1 VVITVLLLPSMMTT
15 ISSSTEAEHL
25 PHVWKDYKYSG
36 LWSVAA
42 KANDDDEMDESDTW
56 DELRDFFSG
65 CSTIDDF
72 YDAIVDDIGQA
83 NNGIQSMV
91 GLSNDLSDIV
101 DAALEA
107 KGEGDPDGH
116 KLLCHQHAMLF
127 AAGVKAMNSQW
138 DESREKYVMWS
149 TSDFNFI
156 FWVGEDGA
164 NHVQLVI
171 DQWKDDGTPKGASYW
186 EVDTWNGENE
196 EWDPD
201 DGLYKNSKMWTE

>member
-1 VVITVLLLPSMMTT
+1 MGKAVCRQAFPFLFILYLFFSVTGGRHCFCRAILFAKNYIKKYSIGDGMKKEMLKFRKKDILLIVVITVLLLPSMMTT

-107 KGEGDPDGH
+107 KGEGDPDEH

-127 AAGVKAMNSQW
+127 AAG
-138 DESREKYVMWS
+138 
-149 TSDFNFI
+149 
-156 FWVGEDGA
+156 G
-164 NHVQLVI
+164 
-171 DQWKDDGTPKGASYW
+171 
-186 EVDTWNGENE
+186 
-196 EWDPD
+196 
-201 DGLYKNSKMWTE
+201 